1 MQTSD
6 GPQWTV
12 RSAAVDDGRAAEL
25 EGSVADEDRTRSDS
39 GAGDAP
45 LDGPAR
51 PCRRAVTAGQT
62 RTALRRVAR
71 ARQRRRWAVEGVA
84 VLVCLVALISYVS
97 SRSDPDSGGQQA
109 GPGGVPAGAARG
121 TGLPAADGRTGE
133 AGPALPGLRP
143 RQRPPSPDP
152 TPSPSAPAPP
162 PVSPESP
169 ESPALSVS
177 RGEMPAEV
185 DLTAVGTRD
194 WMHWGER
201 GDNSTVRKRSGSGE
215 IIDGGGA
222 GNRVRWDGNQEHV
235 RWSDGSSDRS
245 TSGTS
250 NGVYTCGAGNGFT
263 LAVAGSGEPRTVQLY
278 GGIWM
283 ARGRLEARLSSG
295 GPASTAV
302 LEDPYNS
309 QSAQFTI
316 RFTLPKR
323 ARLLLTWTV
332 EKVFTSHC
340 GNVGLQAVAVR

>member
-1 MQTSD
+1 MQTHD
-6 GPQWTV
+6 PQWTV
-12 RSAAVDDGRAAEL
+12 RSAAIDDGRAAEL
-25 EGSVADEDRTRSDS
+25 EESVADEDRTRSDS

-45 LDGPAR
+45 PDGPAR
-51 PCRRAVTAGQT
+51 RGPRAVTAGQT

-71 ARQRRRWAVEGVA
+71 ARQRRRWAVEGVV

-97 SRSDPDSGGQQA
+97 SRSDPDSDGHQA
-109 GPGGVPAGAARG
+109 GPGGVPAGVARS
-121 TGLPAADGRTGE
+121 TGLPAVDGRTGE

-143 RQRPPSPDP
+143 RQRPPSPEP
-152 TPSPSAPAPP
+152 TPSASAPAPP
-162 PVSPESP
+162 PVSPES
-169 ESPALSVS
+169 SPVLSVS

-194 WMHWGER
+194 WMHWGEH
-201 GDNSTVRKRSGSGE
+201 GGNSTVRKRSGSGE

-222 GNRVRWDGNQEHV
+222 GTRVGWDGNQEYV
-235 RWSDGSSDRS
+235 RWSDGSPDRS
-245 TSGTS
+245 TNGSS
-250 NGVYTCGAGNGFT
+250 NGIYTCGAGNGFT

-283 ARGRLEARLSSG
+283 ARGRLKARLSTG

-316 RFTLPKR
+316 RFTLPKG

-332 EKVFTSHC
+332 EKTFTPHC